1 MEEGKKR
8 VLIKSEKKSN
18 LVLEIF
24 VLQEKEL
31 FAKNGFPKTPFPNG
45 WKGKSGLYAVG
56 FTRRGL
62 SGAAS
67 DAIKIAQDIGSVWRE
82 EIKQKK
88 RPIACLR
95 RCISQ
100 F

>member
-1 MEEGKKR
+1 M
-8 VLIKSEKKSN
+8 
-18 LVLEIF
+18 F
-24 VLQEKEL
+24 VLQEREL
-31 FAKNGFPKTPFPNG
+31 FGKNGFPKAAFPHG

-67 DAIKIAQDIGSVWRE
+67 DAIKIAQDIGTVWRQ
-82 EIKQKK
+82 EIKQKNT
-88 RPIACLR
+88 PIACLR